1 MLIKSETSSF
11 RTYWKHLHPNRNWF
25 LYWSNW
31 KDFPKT
37 VKEYFSFKK
46 EKRLYSVSRQETY
59 DSFIYLYRYLN
70 NMLDMYGKEA
80 IAYPVGLEFETWKS
94 IIFEMRD
101 LAKKL
106 AEDNYENL
114 LDRRIDID
122 TLFDWLKEYIDD
134 IWW

>member
-1 MLIKSETSSF
+1 MLIKNETSSF
-11 RTYWKHLHPNRNWF
+11 RTYWKHLHPNKNWF

-59 DSFIYLYRYLN
+59 DSSIYLYRYLN